1 MVISGGYDTEANNH
15 SAVFVQGSGSTI
27 NGGSDVVIETTGVG
41 AIGAYA
47 SEGGSLGLTGSTINT
62 ENGVAFGVLND
73 KGTVNLQ
80 GGTITTKG
88 QTAYGVY
95 SSGLGS
101 NTDIHSSAI
110 TTSYSLTHAIYG
122 AGGTGLTL
130 NNTTLNTSGSGSYG
144 IYLDGSG
151 GSLTG
156 ANNTINSTHATKGAG
171 IYISAGGSN
180 ATLDNTTL
188 NITKVLLV

>member
-1 MVISGGYDTEANNH
+1 M
-15 SAVFVQGSGSTI
+15 
-27 NGGSDVVIETTGVG
+27 
-41 AIGAYA
+41 
-47 SEGGSLGLTGSTINT
+47 GLTGSTINT

-188 NITKVLLV
+188 NITKGAVGVNVGRVHLLRWMALLPPVISPTYLK

>member
-1 MVISGGYDTEANNH
+1 M
-15 SAVFVQGSGSTI
+15 
-27 NGGSDVVIETTGVG
+27 
-41 AIGAYA
+41 
-47 SEGGSLGLTGSTINT
+47 GLTGSTINT

-144 IYLDGSG
+144 IYLMVPE
-151 GSLTG
+151 G
-156 ANNTINSTHATKGAG
+156 A
-171 IYISAGGSN
+171 
-180 ATLDNTTL
+180 
-188 NITKVLLV
+188 